1 MYALDRRR
9 LQPHNAQPQM
19 QMATNSATG
28 MPNTM
33 RTEMTMTAMM
43 ALLSA
48 ATNAEGSE
56 AQYDGVK

>member
-1 MYALDRRR
+1 
-9 LQPHNAQPQM
+9 
-19 QMATNSATG
+19 
-28 MPNTM
+28 M